1 MTIANTYDAG
11 TVAVDADGNVT
22 GTGVLWDLLYQFD
35 GISVDG
41 GPLATITEIVDS
53 SHLKIQPWSGGAVSG
68 KDYVVYYSSPLRNA
82 NGALALATNQLVRA
96 IQGEGYYF
104 YVDDADSAPDPAKGL
119 DGQYARKPS
128 TGEVWLK
135 TAGVWVSQGFDSTLN
150 PGNNLSDLTNAD
162 TALGNLGGTT
172 IGKAI
177 FKAAN
182 AAAVFSA
189 LSMGAGV
196 GAALGVAVG
205 TDGAFVVKGGA
216 LGSPS
221 SAGTLPAFT
230 LGGNITGNSK
240 NISGLGALGATD
252 ITASG
257 FLRAAGA
264 SGVKLDATAVLVVG
278 SSHFVVMKDLD
289 GNQFFSAGD
298 VASGFNY
305 AFFDRDESWFRSK
318 NISTTYAKFQSNGL
332 NILTTTPSTSTTT
345 GALTVAGGVG
355 VLGNCNF
362 GGWAA
367 VYGELATLATSAST
381 SPTTGALRSG
391 GGAGIVG
398 DVNAGGKIVSQTGI
412 GYPTG
417 AGIGGTV
424 TQATSKSTGVTLN
437 KPTGHIS
444 MNGAALN
451 GGTVVSFTL
460 TNTFIAAT
468 DVLVLNHLSGGT
480 IGAYTINAQCGA
492 GSATINIRN
501 NTGGS
506 LSEALVL
513 QFALIKGAT
522 N

>member
-1 MTIANTYDAG
+1 MTIENTYDTG
-11 TVAVDADGNVT
+11 TVSVDSSGNVT
-22 GTGVLWDLLYQFD
+22 GSGVLWDLLYQFD

-41 GPLATITEIVDS
+41 GAIATITEVTDS
-53 SHLKIQPWSGGAVSG
+53 THLKIQPWSGGSVSG

-82 NGALALATNQLVRA
+82 NGALALATNQLVKA

-104 YVDDADSAPDPAKGL
+104 YVDDADSEPDPAKGL

-182 AAAVFSA
+182 AAAVATA
-189 LSMGAGV
+189 LSYGTGV
-196 GAALGVAVG
+196 GTALGVAVG
-205 TDGAFVVKGGA
+205 TDGAFVVKGSA

-230 LGGNITGNSK
+230 LGGNVTGNSK
-240 NISGLGALGATD
+240 NISGLGTLGATD

-264 SGVKLDATAVLVVG
+264 SGVKLDATAVLVAHL
-278 SSHFVVMKDLD
+278 SHYVTMRDLD

-332 NILTTTPSTSTTT
+332 NILTTTTSSSTTT
-345 GALTVAGGVG
+345 GALTVAGG
-355 VLGNCNF
+355 
-362 GGWAA
+362 
-367 VYGELATLATSAST
+367 
-381 SPTTGALRSG
+381 
-391 GGAGIVG
+391 AGIVG
-398 DVNAGGKIVSQTGI
+398 ALNVGGAIAAGGNISGVNLTGSGDATITGNVLGALVRASSGI

-417 AGIGGTV
+417 ASVGGTV
-424 TQATSKSTGVTLN
+424 TQATSKSTGVTLS
-437 KPTGHIS
+437 KPTGQIT

-460 TNTFIAAT
+460 TNTYIAAT
-468 DVLVLNHLSGGT
+468 DVLALNHISGGT

>member
-1 MTIANTYDAG
+1 MTIENTYDTG
-11 TVAVDADGNVT
+11 TVSVDSSGNVT
-22 GTGVLWDLLYQFD
+22 GSGVLWDLLYQFD
-35 GISVDG
+35 QISING
-41 GPLATITEIVDS
+41 GALRTITEVVDS
-53 SHLKIQPWSGGAVSG
+53 THLKIQPWSGTATGQT
-68 KDYVVYYSSPLRNA
+68 YVIYYSSPLRNA
-82 NGALALATNQLVRA
+82 NGALALATNQLVKA

-104 YVDDADSAPDPAKGL
+104 YVDDADSEPDPAKGL

-135 TAGVWVSQGFDSTLN
+135 TGGVWVSQGFDSTLN

-182 AAAVFSA
+182 AAAVATA
-189 LSMGAGV
+189 LSYGTGV
-196 GAALGVAVG
+196 GTALGVNVGSAGAV
-205 TDGAFVVKGGA
+205 VVNGGA

-240 NISGLGALGATD
+240 NISGLGTLGASD

-257 FLRAAGA
+257 FLRAAGT
-264 SGVKLDATAVLVVG
+264 SGVKLDGTVVLDIGNINYVR
-278 SSHFVVMKDLD
+278 MKDLD
-289 GNQFFSAGD
+289 GNQFFSAGN
-298 VASGFNY
+298 VTSGFNY
-305 AFFDRDESWFRSK
+305 SFFDRDEHWFRNK
-318 NISTTYAKFQSNGL
+318 TISTTYAKFQSNGL
-332 NILTTTPSTSTTT
+332 NILTTTTSSSTTT

-367 VYGELATLATSAST
+367 VSGELATLATSAST

-437 KPTGHIS
+437 KPTGQIS

-451 GGTVVSFTL
+451 GGTVVSFVL
-460 TNTFIAAT
+460 TNSYIAAT
-468 DVLVLNHLSGGT
+468 DVLALNHLSGGT

>member
-1 MTIANTYDAG
+1 MTIENTYDTG
-11 TVAVDADGNVT
+11 TVSVDSSGNVT
-22 GTGVLWDLLYQFD
+22 GSGVLWDLLYQFD
-35 GISVDG
+35 QISING
-41 GPLATITEIVDS
+41 GALRTITEVVDS
-53 SHLKIQPWSGGAVSG
+53 THLKIQPWSGTATGQT
-68 KDYVVYYSSPLRNA
+68 YVIYYSSPLRNA
-82 NGALALATNQLVRA
+82 NGALALATNQLVKA

-104 YVDDADSAPDPAKGL
+104 YVDDADSEPDPAKGL

-135 TAGVWVSQGFDSTLN
+135 TGGVWVSQGFDSTLN
-150 PGNNLSDLTNAD
+150 PGNNLSDLTDAD

-182 AAAVFSA
+182 VAAVHTA
-189 LSMGAGV
+189 LSFGTGV
-196 GAALGVAVG
+196 GTALGVNVG
-205 TDGAFVVKGGA
+205 TDGAPVIRGGS

-221 SAGTLPAFT
+221 SAGTMPAFT
-230 LGGNITGNSK
+230 LGGNITGGGK
-240 NISGLGALGATD
+240 NISGLGTLGATD

-264 SGVKLDATAVLVVG
+264 SGLK
-278 SSHFVVMKDLD
+278 LD
-289 GNQFFSAGD
+289 GNVVLDIGSSNFTRLKDPDGAQAFSVGNA
-298 VASGFNY
+298 ASGVPY
-305 AFFDRDESWFRSK
+305 LFFDRNEVWFRLAGPGA
-318 NISTTYAKFQSNGL
+318 TLAKMQSNGL
-332 NILTTTPSTSTTT
+332 NILTTTATSLPTN
-345 GALTVAGGVG
+345 GALTVAGGAG
-355 VLGNCNF
+355 IGGNVYAQ
-362 GGWAA
+362 GWIATN
-367 VYGELATLATSAST
+367 GELATLATTASS
-381 SPTTGALRSG
+381 SPSTGALRSS
-391 GGAGIVG
+391 GGAGVVG
-398 DVNAGGKIVSQTGI
+398 DINAGGKITSQTGI

-424 TQATSKSTGVTLN
+424 TQATSKSTGVTLS
-437 KPTGHIS
+437 KPTGQIT
-444 MNGAALN
+444 MNGASLI

-468 DVLVLNHLSGGT
+468 DVLVLNHISGGT